1 MKMANFDCCVMI
13 QIDNELNSHKNPKG
27 HIHHEDTTMEIWI
40 VGSVPAGI
48 IHILSSPRRTA

>member
-27 HIHHEDTTMEIWI
+27 HIHHEDTTTEISI
-40 VGSVPAGI
+40 FGSVLARMMKT
-48 IHILSSPRRTA
+48 LSSPRRTA